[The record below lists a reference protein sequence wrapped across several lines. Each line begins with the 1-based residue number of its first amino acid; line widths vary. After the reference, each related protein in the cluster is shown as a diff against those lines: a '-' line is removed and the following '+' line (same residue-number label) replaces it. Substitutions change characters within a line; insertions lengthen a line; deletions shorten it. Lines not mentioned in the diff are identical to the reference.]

1 MKLARRLNAI
11 KPSPTLALNARAKAL
26 AAAGEDVVG
35 FAAGE
40 PDFDTP
46 EHVKRAAVQALEE
59 GFTKYTATAGMPEL
73 RAAIC
78 DKLKAD
84 NGLSYAPE
92 QVVVS
97 NGAKQCLYNCFQA
110 LLDEGDEVILFTPAW
125 MSYPEMVALAGGTPV
140 AVPTREEDGWVPD
153 PEHLARAITPRTRA
167 IILNSP
173 SNPTGAVLSAE
184 ALKALAA
191 VLERHPDLVVV
202 SDEIYEKLLYT
213 GRPFVDVLNVAP
225 QLADRTLVINGMSK
239 AFAMTGWRLGYA
251 AGPKA
256 LVTGMGL
263 VQDQSTSNASS
274 LAQRAALAALRGPKD
289 TVETMARE
297 FQARRDIFV
306 AGLRALPGVRIRPP
320 DGAFYLFPSFHGL
333 LGKRHRGQVLTGS
346 QKLSE
351 VLLDDY
357 RVAAVPGEPFGGE
370 GYLRFSFATSRATIE
385 KGLGRLRDFVGG
397 LTG

>member
-1 MKLARRLNAI
+1 MMKLARRLNAI

-46 EHVKRAAVQALEE
+46 EHIKRAAIQALEE

-84 NGLSYAPE
+84 NGLHYAPE
-92 QVVVS
+92 QVVVG
-97 NGAKQCLYNCFQA
+97 NGAKQCLYNGFQA
-110 LLDEGDEVILFTPAW
+110 LLDEGHEVVIFTPAW
-125 MSYPEMVALAGGTPV
+125 MSYPEMVSLAGGRPV

-153 PEHLARAITPRTRA
+153 PERLARAITPRTRA
-167 IILNSP
+167 VLLNSP
-173 SNPTGAVLSAE
+173 SNPTGAVLAPG
-184 ALKALAA
+184 ALQALAA
-191 VLERHPDLVVV
+191 VLERHPDIVVV
-202 SDEIYEKLLYT
+202 TDDIYEKLLYT

-225 QLADRTLVINGMSK
+225 QLADRTLVVNGLSK
-239 AFAMTGWRLGYA
+239 AFSMTGWRLGYA

-256 LVTGMGL
+256 LIAAMAL

-274 LAQRAALAALRGPKD
+274 IGQRAALAALRGPPD
-289 TVETMARE
+289 TVEAMVRE
-297 FQARRDIFV
+297 FQARRDLFV

-333 LGKRHRGQVLTGS
+333 LGKRHRGKVLQGS
-346 QKLSE
+346 QQLSE
-351 VLLDDY
+351 TLLDDY
-357 RVAAVPGEPFGGE
+357 RLAAVPGEPFGGE
-370 GYLRFSFATSRATIE
+370 GHLRFSFATSRATIE

-397 LTG
+397 LT

>member
-1 MKLARRLNAI
+1 MKLAHRLDAI

-46 EHVKRAAVQALEE
+46 AHIKAAAVEALAQ

-78 DKLKAD
+78 TKLKTD

-97 NGAKQCLYNCFQA
+97 NGAKQCLYNFFQV
-110 LLDEGDEVILFTPAW
+110 LLDEGDEVVIFNPAW
-125 MSYPEMVALAGGTPV
+125 VSYPDMVALAGGKPIF
-140 AVPTREEDGWVPD
+140 VPTREEEGWLPD
-153 PEHLARAITPRTRA
+153 PELLARAIGPRTRA
-167 IILNSP
+167 VVLNSP

-184 ALKALAA
+184 ALLALAR
-191 VLERHPDLVVV
+191 VIERHPGVVV
-202 SDEIYEKLLYT
+202 VTDDIYEKLLYT
-213 GRPFVDVLNVAP
+213 GRPFVELLNVAP
-225 QLADRTLVINGMSK
+225 DLADRTLVVNGLSK

-256 LVTGMGL
+256 LISAMQML
-263 VQDQSTSNASS
+263 QDQSTSNASS
-274 LAQRAALAALRGPKD
+274 IGQKAALAALQGPKD
-289 TVETMARE
+289 SIDAMARE
-297 FQARRDIFV
+297 FLARRDLFV
-306 AGLRALPGVRIRPP
+306 TGLQALPGVRIRPP
-320 DGAFYLFPSFHGL
+320 DGAFYVFPNVQGL
-333 LGKRHRGQVLTGS
+333 LGKRHRGKLLEGS
-346 QKLSE
+346 VQISE

-357 RVAAVPGEPFGGE
+357 RLAAVPGQPFGGE
-370 GYLRFSFATSRATIE
+370 GYLRLSFAASRATIE
-385 KGLGRLRDFVGG
+385 KGLSRLRDFVGG
-397 LTG
+397 LS

>member
-1 MKLARRLNAI
+1 MKLARRLHAI

-46 EHVKRAAVQALEE
+46 SHIKRAAVQALDD
-59 GFTKYTATAGMPEL
+59 GFTKYTATAGTPEL

-78 DKLKAD
+78 EKLKAD
-84 NGLSYAPE
+84 NGLSYTPE

-97 NGAKQCLYNCFQA
+97 NGAKQCLYNFFQA
-110 LLDEGDEVILFTPAW
+110 LLDEGDEVIIFNPAW
-125 MSYPEMVALAGGTPV
+125 VSYPEMVALAGGTPV
-140 AVPTREEDGWVPD
+140 LVPTREEEGWVPD
-153 PEHLARAITPRTRA
+153 PELFARAITPRTRA
-167 IILNSP
+167 VVLNSP

-184 ALKALAA
+184 ALSALAR
-191 VLERHPDLVVV
+191 VLERHPEVVV
-202 SDEIYEKLLYT
+202 VTDDIYEKLLYT
-213 GRPFVDVLNVAP
+213 GRPFVEVLNVAP
-225 QLADRTLVINGMSK
+225 QLADRTLVVNGLSK

-256 LVTGMGL
+256 LIAAMQMI
-263 VQDQSTSNASS
+263 QDQSTSNASS
-274 LAQRAALAALRGPKD
+274 IGQRAAVAALQGPKD
-289 TVETMARE
+289 TVEVMARE
-297 FQARRDIFV
+297 FLARRDLFV

-320 DGAFYLFPSFHGL
+320 DGAFYVFPSVHGL
-333 LGKRHRGQVLTGS
+333 LGKRHRGKPLQGS
-346 QKLSE
+346 VQISQ

-357 RVAAVPGEPFGGE
+357 RLAAVPGEPFGGE
-370 GYLRFSFATSRATIE
+370 GHLRLSFAASRATIE
-385 KGLGRLRDFVGG
+385 KGLARLRDFVGG

>member
-35 FAAGE
+35 LAAGE

-46 EHVKRAAVQALEE
+46 EHVKRAAVKALEE

-84 NGLSYAPE
+84 NGFSYAPE

-153 PEHLARAITPRTRA
+153 PERLARAITPRTRA
-167 IILNSP
+167 VIVNSP
-173 SNPTGAVLSAE
+173 SNPTGAVLQPG
-184 ALKALAA
+184 ALGALAT
-191 VLERHPDLVVV
+191 VLERHPDIVVV
-202 SDEIYEKLLYT
+202 TDDIYEKLLYT
-213 GRPFVDVLNVAP
+213 GRPFVDILNVAP
-225 QLADRTLVINGMSK
+225 QLADRTLVVNGMSK

-256 LVTGMGL
+256 LVLGMGL

-274 LAQRAALAALRGPKD
+274 IAQRAALAALRGPQD
-289 TVETMARE
+289 TVEAMARE
-297 FQARRDIFV
+297 FQARRDLFV

-320 DGAFYLFPSFHGL
+320 EGAFYLFPSFHGL
-333 LGKRHRGQVLTGS
+333 LGKRHRGKALQGS
-346 QKLSE
+346 QQLSE

-357 RVAAVPGEPFGGE
+357 RLAAVPGEPFGGE
-370 GYLRFSFATSRATIE
+370 GHLRLSFAASRATIE

-397 LTG
+397 LT

>member
-35 FAAGE
+35 LAAGE

-46 EHVKRAAVQALEE
+46 EHVKRAAVKALEE

-84 NGLSYAPE
+84 NGFSYAPE
-92 QVVVS
+92 QVVVG

-110 LLDEGDEVILFTPAW
+110 LLDEGDEVVIFTPAW
-125 MSYPEMVALAGGTPV
+125 MSYPEMVALAGGRPV
-140 AVPTREEDGWVPD
+140 AVPTREEEGWVPD
-153 PEHLARAITPRTRA
+153 PERLARAITPRTRA
-167 IILNSP
+167 VILNSP
-173 SNPTGAVLSAE
+173 SNPTGAVLE
-184 ALKALAA
+184 PGALQALAT
-191 VLERHPDLVVV
+191 VLERHPDIVVV
-202 SDEIYEKLLYT
+202 TDDIYEKLLYT
-213 GRPFVDVLNVAP
+213 GRSFVDILNVAP
-225 QLADRTLVINGMSK
+225 QLADRTLVVNGMSK
-239 AFAMTGWRLGYA
+239 AFSMTGWRLGYA
-251 AGPKA
+251 AGPKP
-256 LVTGMGL
+256 LVVAMGL

-274 LAQRAALAALRGPKD
+274 IAQRAALAALRGPQD
-289 TVETMARE
+289 TVLAMARE
-297 FQARRDIFV
+297 FQARRDLFV

-333 LGKRHRGQVLTGS
+333 LGKRHRGKVLEGS
-346 QKLSE
+346 QQLSE

-357 RVAAVPGEPFGGE
+357 RLAAVPGEPFGGE
-370 GYLRFSFATSRATIE
+370 GHLRLSFAASRATIE

-397 LTG
+397 LA